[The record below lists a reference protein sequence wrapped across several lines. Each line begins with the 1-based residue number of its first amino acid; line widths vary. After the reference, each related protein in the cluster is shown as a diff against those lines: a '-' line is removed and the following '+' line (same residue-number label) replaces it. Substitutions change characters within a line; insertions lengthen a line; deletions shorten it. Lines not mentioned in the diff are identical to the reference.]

1 MSLTVALALF
11 GAVVLAVR
19 RGETQLTGGLGQ
31 IELHAGDTLLLAPGP
46 KFAGNK
52 SLSREFVVV
61 SGLEAST
68 RLDAT
73 RSAAVVARL
82 LAAGGAEGAVVGN
95 AEHGKNVRK
104 DPGRVAQFR

>member
-1 MSLTVALALF
+1 LNC
-11 GAVVLAVR
+11 
-19 RGETQLTGGLGQ
+19 TQG
-31 IELHAGDTLLLAPGP
+31 IPAAGPGP

-73 RSAAVVARL
+73 RSAAVV
-82 LAAGGAEGAVVGN
+82 GGFLGVLTLSVLDLVPLFKGCW
-95 AEHGKNVRK
+95 
-104 DPGRVAQFR
+104 